1 MKIAIVLDEN
11 QQDICPSFGRTPYFL
26 FWEDNQEVISENPA
40 ANAQGG
46 AGIQAAQFLVDQK
59 ADILITPRCGENAA
73 QVFQTAGI
81 RIYKSVGNSARENLN
96 AYLAGNLQELTHF
109 HAGFHGIQ

>member
-26 FWEDNQEVISENPA
+26 FFENDCEVIAENPA
-40 ANAQGG
+40 SNAQGG

-59 ADILITPRCGENAA
+59 ADVLITPRCGENAA
-73 QVFQTAGI
+73 QVFKAAEI
-81 RIYKSVGNSARENLN
+81 KIYKSMGSSARENLN
-96 AYLAGNLQELTHF
+96 AYLAGELQELTHF
-109 HAGFHGIQ
+109 HAGFQGIQ